1 MPARPARRQALTPP
15 LPASD
20 RPISPIAGRST
31 LPSRNTPA
39 PASEPEANAGPKRP
53 KANLRT
59 TRVQPYVEPEI
70 DVRLRAAYNAL
81 APRDDSFSDFLEQ
94 MLVDR
99 LQDLESTHNGGKPFP
114 PITKRLRTGPRM
126 KMRETE

>member
-15 LPASD
+15 VPASD
-20 RPISPIAGRST
+20 RPTSPIAGRST
-31 LPSRNTPA
+31 LPSRATPA
-39 PASEPEANAGPKRP
+39 PVSESEATNGPKRP
-53 KANLRT
+53 KANLRK

-70 DVRLRAAYNAL
+70 DVRLRSAYNAL

-114 PITKRLRTGPRM
+114 SVTKRLRTGPRM
-126 KMRETE
+126 KMPGSE

>member
-15 LPASD
+15 VPASE
-20 RPISPIAGRST
+20 RPTSPIAGRST
-31 LPSRNTPA
+31 LPSRKTPA
-39 PASEPEANAGPKRP
+39 PISETEAKNGPKRP
-53 KANLRT
+53 KANLRK

-70 DVRLRAAYNAL
+70 DVRLRSAYNAL

-114 PITKRLRTGPRM
+114 PVTQRLRTGPRM
-126 KMRETE
+126 KMRDAE

>member
-1 MPARPARRQALTPP
+1 
-15 LPASD
+15 D
-20 RPISPIAGRST
+20 RPTSPIAGRST

-39 PASEPEANAGPKRP
+39 PVPDTEAKNGPKRP
-53 KANLRT
+53 KANLRK

-70 DVRLRAAYNAL
+70 DVRLRSAYNAL

-114 PITKRLRTGPRM
+114 PVTKRLRTGPRM
-126 KMRETE
+126 KMPDTE

>member
-1 MPARPARRQALTPP
+1 MPARPTRRQALTPP

-20 RPISPIAGRST
+20 RPTSPIAGRST

-39 PASEPEANAGPKRP
+39 PSPEPEAKAGPKRP
-53 KANLRT
+53 KANLRK

-99 LQDLESTHNGGKPFP
+99 LQDLESTHNGGEPFP
-114 PITKRLRTGPRM
+114 PVNKRLRTGPRM
-126 KMRETE
+126 KMRDTE